1 MDLTK
6 RQQEIFDFI
15 KRYSSAH
22 GYPPTVRDIGKAVGL
37 ASSSTVHAHLANLEK
52 LGLLRRDPS
61 KPRAI
66 ELLDRVRGDVGA
78 AVGSAVDNVRDA
90 LRSGLPIVGQ
100 VAAGSP
106 VLAEEN
112 IEDYVQVP
120 SIAGGD
126 QGEYVLR
133 VRGES
138 MKDAGILEGDFV
150 VVRPQ
155 ETATDGEIV
164 VALVGDEGEEATV
177 KRFFREADHV
187 RLQPENTTMQPIRSK
202 NVQVLGRVVGVFRS
216 VT

>member
-15 KRYSSAH
+15 KRYSAKY

-66 ELLDRVRGDVGA
+66 ELLDRMREDLGE
-78 AVGSAVDNVRDA
+78 AVGTVADNVRNLA
-90 LRSGLPIVGQ
+90 RPGLPLVGH

-106 VLAEEN
+106 ILAEEN
-112 IEDYVQVP
+112 VEDYVTVP
-120 SIAGGD
+120 RIAGGD
-126 QGEYVLR
+126 EGEYVLR

-138 MKDAGILEGDFV
+138 MRDVGILEGDFV

-155 ETATDGEIV
+155 QTAQDGEIV
-164 VALVGDEGEEATV
+164 VALVGEEATV

-187 RLQPENTTMQPIRSK
+187 RLQPENSAMEPIRSK
-202 NVQVLGRVVGVFRS
+202 DVRVLGRVVGLFRS